1 MKPKLTVLERNV
13 ATLTKDGIEYICITD
28 IARYKNS
35 ERTDD
40 LIRNWLRS
48 RNIIECLG
56 IWERLNN
63 PAFKS
68 VEFDGF
74 KKEAGLKSST
84 LTPKQWRESNSDTKG
99 NMRDH
104 ANLHQLVCL
113 ANLESL
119 NAHIIEQKKGQ
130 SERLVRLNEVA
141 IRQMQ
146 ILLSNENAL
155 MLQGDS
161 NNG

>member
-1 MKPKLTVLERNV
+1 MKPKLTVLEWNV
-13 ATLTKDGIEYICITD
+13 ATLTKDGIEYVCITD

-40 LIRNWLRS
+40 LIRNWLGN
-48 RNIIECLG
+48 RNTIEFLG
-56 IWERLNN
+56 IWEQLNN
-63 PAFKS
+63 PNFKP

-74 KKEAGLKSST
+74 RKEAVLNSVT
-84 LTPKQWRESNSDTKG
+84 LTPKQWRESNPDTKG
-99 NMRDH
+99 NMREH
-104 ANLHQLVCL
+104 ANVHQLVCL
-113 ANLESL
+113 ASLESL

-146 ILLSNENAL
+146 ILLSNENAP

-161 NNG
+161 NDG